1 MFHYGSVPFDMNIV
15 RYGYP
20 TSDNTFCLTP
30 NVTGA
35 QSKGT
40 VRLSTRDYHDKPK
53 VDPRYF
59 SHDHDREVMIRGI
72 RVAREIA
79 AAPALQDWVGK
90 ELAPG
95 DRGASP
101 TRSSSSTSA
110 PPTTP
115 STTRPAR

>member
-40 VRLSTRDYHDKPK
+40 VRLSTRDFHDKPK

-79 AAPALQDWVGK
+79 AAPALQG
-90 ELAPG
+90 LGGQGARPG
-95 DRGASP
+95 YEARRP